1 MTATKGAGRD
11 SDIDDVEHLDRG
23 NRGRFACEQQ
33 SSPRSSPCL
42 RTRALSY
49 QCRERQREREG
60 YRQVLA
66 GRGLFPP
73 NFSSLTDHRIDDVII
88 SVIDLVYSEVMN

>member
-1 MTATKGAGRD
+1 MTAKKGAGRD

-42 RTRALSY
+42 QRIFERAHFRTSVERD
-49 QCRERQREREG
+49 RERGREKDIDKFWREEG
-60 YRQVLA
+60 FSRQTSRL
-66 GRGLFPP
+66 
-73 NFSSLTDHRIDDVII
+73 
-88 SVIDLVYSEVMN
+88 